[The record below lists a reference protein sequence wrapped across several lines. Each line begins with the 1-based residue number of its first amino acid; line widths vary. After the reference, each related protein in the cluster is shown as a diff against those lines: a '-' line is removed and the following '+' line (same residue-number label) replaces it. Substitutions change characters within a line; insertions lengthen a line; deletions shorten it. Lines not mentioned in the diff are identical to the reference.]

1 MIPQLSAQGLSL
13 WRGGRSLCRALNFA
27 LQAGEALQ
35 IQGANGSGKTSL
47 LRVLAGLGRLDEG
60 ELRWH
65 GEPIQHSVL
74 YRSALLYLG
83 HQNGLKSHLSPR
95 ENYLFYQS
103 IAAISSE
110 ITADEALT
118 RVGLKDAMDR
128 PCGRLS
134 MGQKRRAGLA
144 RLLAAKAGLWLL
156 DEPLSSLDAAG
167 TELVSSVLDRHL
179 KEGGVAVLATHQP
192 LPGLGTG
199 LRTLDLGT
207 AA

>member
-13 WRGGRSLCRALNFA
+13 WRGGRSLSRALSFT

-35 IQGANGSGKTSL
+35 IQGPNGSGKTSL

-65 GEPIQHSVL
+65 GEPIHRSAL

-95 ENYLFYQS
+95 ENYFFYQS
-103 IAAISSE
+103 IASSSSE
-110 ITADEALT
+110 IAAEDALSQ
-118 RVGLKDAMDR
+118 VGLKDVMDR

-144 RLLAAKAGLWLL
+144 RLLGVEAGLWLL

-167 TELVSSVLDRHL
+167 MELVSSLLDRHL
-179 KEGGVAVLATHQP
+179 KAGGVAVFATHQP
-192 LPGLGTG
+192 LPGLGG
-199 LRTLDLGT
+199 ALRTLDLAT

>member
-13 WRGGRSLCRALNFA
+13 WRGGRSLCRALSFA

-35 IQGANGSGKTSL
+35 IQGPNGSGKTSL

-65 GEPIQHSVL
+65 GDPTHRSL
-74 YRSALLYLG
+74 AYRNALLYIG
-83 HQNGLKSHLSPR
+83 HQNGLKSHLTAR

-103 IAAISSE
+103 IAANSSE
-110 ITADEALT
+110 ITADEALS

-144 RLLAAKAGLWLL
+144 RLLGVKAGLWLL

-167 TELVSSVLDRHL
+167 MELVSSLLDRHL
-179 KEGGVAVLATHQP
+179 KERGVAVLATHQP
-192 LPGLGTG
+192 LLGLGTA
-199 LRTLDLGT
+199 LRTLDLET